1 MPPMSAHA
9 DIRAIDGGFPVSDFS
24 VNGFSVS
31 GFPVNG
37 FPVTRFFHRFS
48 GDFSSALNSI
58 IYPIY
63 YIAEKDVYAHVLDI
77 LQFSMK
83 AG

>member
-1 MPPMSAHA
+1 MSAHA
-9 DIRAIDGGFPVSDFS
+9 DIRAIDGGFPVDGFPVSDFS

-31 GFPVNG
+31 G

-63 YIAEKDVYAHVLDI
+63 YITGKAVYAHVLDI

-83 AG
+83 SE

>member
-1 MPPMSAHA
+1 MPPMSANA
-9 DIRAIDGGFPVSDFS
+9 DIRTIDDGFFVT
-24 VNGFSVS
+24 
-31 GFPVNG
+31 G
-37 FPVTRFFHRFS
+37 FPVTGFAANVFSLQDFFHWLS

-63 YIAEKDVYAHVLDI
+63 YIAGKAVYAHVLDI